1 MASVLLT
8 SLPVPGHLGPVLA
21 VAVGLAERGH
31 RVRVLTGGG
40 FREQVERAGVRFV
53 ELPDDAFVLP
63 DQLERPIPGG
73 PRGVGVALEQ
83 VFVRRTAPQFAA
95 VRRALAAEPADV
107 VVTELL
113 FMGTYPLLASAHRPR
128 VVLLGISPL
137 PVRGGGTAPY
147 GLGLAPARG
156 PLARARNAALSAVVD
171 RLLFARPERTLARE
185 FQRLTGTPPEVSL
198 FDLPLRTDAVV
209 QLCPPGLE
217 YPRPGLRVPIHFA
230 GPLPVP
236 PPGLPEP
243 PWWADLDA
251 GRPVVHVTQGTVAN
265 TDLHRLVVPT
275 LRALADRPVL
285 VVVSTGGRPVE
296 DVGPVPANAR
306 VSTFLDYGRF
316 LPRVD
321 VLVTNGGYGTVNLAL
336 AHGIPLVVSGRT
348 EDKAEVG
355 ARVAWSGA
363 GIDLRT
369 DRPRPQRLSDA
380 VGRVLTEPGFA
391 RAAGRLRAEIGTAGG
406 LDTVD
411 RLVRGT

>member
-8 SLPVPGHLGPVLA
+8 SLPAQGHLGPVLA
-21 VAVGLAERGH
+21 VAAGLAERGH
-31 RVRVLTGGG
+31 RVRVLTGAG
-40 FREQVERAGVRFV
+40 FRGQVEAAGVRFV
-53 ELPDDAFVLP
+53 ELPPEAFVHPEDL
-63 DQLERPIPGG
+63 DRPIPGG
-73 PRGVGVALEQ
+73 PRGVGVALEH
-83 VFVRRTAPQFAA
+83 VFVRRTGPQFAA
-95 VRRALAAEPADV
+95 VQRALAAEPTDV

-113 FMGTYPLLASAHRPR
+113 FMGAYPLLASTQRPR

-147 GLGLAPARG
+147 GLGLTPARG
-156 PLARARNAALSAVVD
+156 PLTRARNALLSAVVD
-171 RLLFARPERTLARE
+171 RVLFARPERVLAQE
-185 FQRLTGTPPEVSL
+185 FQRLTGTSLDVSL

-217 YPRPGLRVPIHFA
+217 YPRPGLGVPIHFA
-230 GPLPVP
+230 GPLPVLP
-236 PPGLPEP
+236 RGLPEP

-265 TDLHRLVVPT
+265 TDLRRLVLPA

-306 VSTFLDYGRF
+306 VSTFLDYARF
-316 LPRVD
+316 LPRID
-321 VLVTNGGYGTVNLAL
+321 ALVTNGGYGTVNLAL
-336 AHGIPLVVSGRT
+336 AHGVPLVVSGRT

-369 DRPRPQRLSDA
+369 DRPPPQRLSDA

-391 RAAGRLRAEIGTAGG
+391 RAAGRLRAQIETAGG

-411 RLVRGT
+411 RLVRQS